1 MKICTL
7 TIPFFSDAI
16 PQPASLSPPL
26 ITASALFPTSHLSSL
41 HHQKE
46 VKILHKKPRS
56 PWLTSF
62 PPLLHPIFL
71 ASLILTFCLISLS
84 FHSCPPPPPHTLP
97 HHHHISF
104 ATIFPPHI
112 PWTNHLSSLLL
123 PITLSYYFFS
133 LYPVAFSQVQPPL
146 SLSVS
151 IMKDKDL

>member
-71 ASLILTFCLISLS
+71 ASLILTSCLISLS
-84 FHSCPPPPPHTLP
+84 FHSCPPHPHTHFHIITTFLLP
-97 HHHHISF
+97 LSFHLTSLGPTISL
-104 ATIFPPHI
+104 PYC
-112 PWTNHLSSLLL
+112 SLLL
-123 PITLSYYFFS
+123 FLIIFS
-133 LYPVAFSQVQPPL
+133 PFIQLPFLKYSLLFL
-146 SLSVS
+146 FLSV
-151 IMKDKDL
+151 